1 MEPLLRGQTA
11 SRGWRGHPSC
21 PAKSRAKPAPS
32 PLSYPYRTH
41 TQTSTN
47 GTRPSTSVARD
58 HPVTVRVT
66 LRPTY
71 GAAPLDP
78 AVRDAVARARDHS
91 RNSWR
96 RAPTA
101 GCTSTKPCPNL
112 VSGPSGPQLLRFR
125 TFAGGRLHNG
135 AVCHFSPA
143 AVLHADSAIQRG
155 LQLAADRI
163 MGGSQRG
170 RPEALRDDFLT
181 CQRLSPLLRRLLC
194 ACCDHAVCA
203 DGQALACRGGRLD
216 RGSRAMADRAN
227 SIGSAPGNR

>member
-78 AVRDAVARARDHS
+78 ALRDAVARARDHS
-91 RNSWR
+91 RNSRR

-101 GCTSTKPCPNL
+101 GCTSTKPCANL
-112 VSGPSGPQLLRFR
+112 VSDPSGPQLSDFGPLPEVDRTMVRCAISLRRPCCTR
-125 TFAGGRLHNG
+125 TVR
-135 AVCHFSPA
+135 FSEA
-143 AVLHADSAIQRG
+143 YK
-155 LQLAADRI
+155 LAADRI
-163 MGGSQRG
+163 
-170 RPEALRDDFLT
+170 
-181 CQRLSPLLRRLLC
+181 
-194 ACCDHAVCA
+194 
-203 DGQALACRGGRLD
+203 
-216 RGSRAMADRAN
+216 
-227 SIGSAPGNR
+227 

>member
-101 GCTSTKPCPNL
+101 GCTSTKP
-112 VSGPSGPQLLRFR
+112 RFR

-135 AVCHFSPA
+135 PVCHFSPA
-143 AVLHADSAIQRG
+143 AVLLAVSAIQRG
-155 LQLAADRI
+155 LQPAADRI
-163 MGGSQRG
+163 MGGSQCG
-170 RPEALRDDFLT
+170 RPEALRDDFL
-181 CQRLSPLLRRLLC
+181 
-194 ACCDHAVCA
+194 
-203 DGQALACRGGRLD
+203 
-216 RGSRAMADRAN
+216 
-227 SIGSAPGNR
+227 